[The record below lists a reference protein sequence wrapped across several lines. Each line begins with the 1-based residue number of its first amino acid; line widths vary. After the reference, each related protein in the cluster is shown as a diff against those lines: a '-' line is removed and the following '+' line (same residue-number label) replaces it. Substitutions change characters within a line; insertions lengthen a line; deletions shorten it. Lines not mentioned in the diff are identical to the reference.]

1 MSGTFIVISNNLED
15 FIGKLCGDFVVSLCL
30 LHPSQLSY
38 ICFCEKYPLSVVEDR
53 SFSRMVLYK

>member
-38 ICFCEKYPLSVVEDR
+38 ICFCEKCPLSVVEDR
-53 SFSRMVLYK
+53 SLSRVVLYK

>member
-1 MSGTFIVISNNLED
+1 MVIPNNLED
-15 FIGKLCGDFVVSLCL
+15 FIGKLCCDFVVSLCL

-53 SFSRMVLYK
+53 SFSRVVLYK